1 MLFKTPKRTSSTAA
15 NASRT
20 AQVSSERRRS
30 GDGWDIF
37 EYSCG
42 EKPKTVL
49 QEFQRGGE
57 LATTTGKEPVHDAY
71 GGMKGSAHSLDFST
85 AVQRGQKW
93 GKEPGLA

>member
-1 MLFKTPKRTSSTAA
+1 MFFKTPKRTSSTAA

-20 AQVSSERRRS
+20 AQVSSERRLS

-49 QEFQRGGE
+49 QEFQRGRE
-57 LATTTGKEPVHDAY
+57 LATTTGGEPVHHAY
-71 GGMKGSAHSLDFST
+71 SGKRGSVHNLNFSI
-85 AVQRGQKW
+85 AARRGQKW
-93 GKEPGLA
+93 G